1 MGGFHMTSGAIA
13 SSVGHDNH
21 NIIVM
26 GTNFEDMSIAV
37 NHLVEIGG
45 GQCLVDGGEII
56 ECVEYPLC
64 GLLSDLSCEELAAKK
79 SALNAA
85 CAERGCIIS
94 IPFMFLSFIC
104 LAALPACAIT
114 DHGFINVLTLQI
126 EDPIKGVME

>member
-45 GQCLVDGGEII
+45 GQCLVDGGE
-56 ECVEYPLC
+56 VGAFNFLVRLAFRPFVRGAC
-64 GLLSDLSCEELAAKK
+64 GEEERV
-79 SALNAA
+79 
-85 CAERGCIIS
+85 ERG
-94 IPFMFLSFIC
+94 MR
-104 LAALPACAIT
+104 
-114 DHGFINVLTLQI
+114 
-126 EDPIKGVME
+126 